1 MDHALLTSILNGLSW
16 FFLIVGGIFSIIG
29 AIGVLRLPDMFSR
42 MHGAGMIDTM
52 GAGMILIGLMFQAGL
67 TIVSIKLFLIIA
79 FLFFTSPTTTH
90 ALARAALNAGI
101 IPLTGTKAPSSPPTE
116 KARKSHKTGSGSS
129 LKHKETP
136 SSKT

>member
-1 MDHALLTSILNGLSW
+1 MEHTILDTLSW
-16 FFLIVGGIFSIIG
+16 TFLLIGGFFSIVG
-29 AIGVLRLPDMFSR
+29 AIGVLRFPDMFSR

-52 GAGMILIGLMFQAGL
+52 GAGMILVGLMFQAGF

-101 IPLTGTKAPSSPPTE
+101 IPMTGIKSGKRPDAAKAK
-116 KARKSHKTGSGSS
+116 KARKKGSGSTP
-129 LKHKETP
+129 KPKETP